1 MSKFTPGPWEYLCE
15 IGYAGNYPY
24 SKAHRVKIGKETLTI
39 GCHGYDWE
47 GGKEIEANAH
57 LIAAAPEMYEAL
69 RWLLHLAHDV
79 SKAGPDFPVTEEE
92 WADAWESAKAAL
104 ERAERGDGEAG
115 IGEGERKC

>member
-1 MSKFTPGPWEYLCE
+1 VSKHTPGPWEYLTE
-15 IGYAGNYPY
+15 TTYAGDYPY
-24 SKAHRVKIGKETLTI
+24 SVGHKVKIGNEILTI
-39 GCHGYDWE
+39 SCHGYGADKFFE
-47 GGKEIEANAH
+47 EAAANAR

-104 ERAERGDGEAG
+104 ERAEGYETISR
-115 IGEGERKC
+115 

>member
-15 IGYAGNYPY
+15 TGYAGDYPY

-57 LIAAAPEMYEAL
+57 LVAAAPELLEACKDA
-69 RWLLHLAHDV
+69 LAFV
-79 SKAGPDFPVTEEE
+79 EELDRRGIAQE
-92 WADAWESAKAAL
+92 WSGEGALKAAI
-104 ERAERGDGEAG
+104 EKAEGVADR
-115 IGEGERKC
+115 

>member
-104 ERAERGDGEAG
+104 ERAEGYETISR
-115 IGEGERKC
+115 

>member
-47 GGKEIEANAH
+47 GYDWEGGEEIEANAH
-57 LIAAAPEMYEAL
+57 LIAAAPEMYKA
-69 RWLLHLAHDV
+69 LAHLVDTIKSHNLDSF
-79 SKAGPDFPVTEEE
+79 SKMYCDRLGKAIEKSE
-92 WADAWESAKAAL
+92 AAIAKA
-104 ERAERGDGEAG
+104 RGES
-115 IGEGERKC
+115 

>member
-1 MSKFTPGPWEYLCE
+1 MRKFTPGPWEYLCE

>member
-47 GGKEIEANAH
+47 GGKEIAANAR
-57 LIAAAPEMYEAL
+57 LIAAAPDLLKACKEFVRKCECGEARSRRSYAEM
-69 RWLLHLAHDV
+69 
-79 SKAGPDFPVTEEE
+79 
-92 WADAWESAKAAL
+92 KAAI
-104 ERAERGDGEAG
+104 EKAEGA
-115 IGEGERKC
+115 EG